1 MCSEPLQIDEDENRW
16 TIGSKKYAYPGETF
30 FETEEKVRKTYT
42 VDVARATAIAE
53 AYGLTHAIMISEMM
67 DIAKGGL
74 REKLE
79 NNSALEWEVG
89 AKISSYFSEDFTDS
103 YPLLAESLSLNFSS
117 VTVTSTAVE
126 CAFSL
131 ANNQVHANNSAT
143 TNADKMQHAMS
154 VRGGICRELRSKGA
168 ASSRPVNPD
177 TTPKRTYRV
186 HRSAR
191 SSHAYF
197 RKILDFREEKLEN
210 VPTVTNQSLRVHCK
224 TEKDFELTLGYT
236 ISELQSNEG
245 NVTINA
251 DSLAREIRGFNK
263 SKFEG
268 SYDMPMSPD

>member
-1 MCSEPLQIDEDENRW
+1 M
-16 TIGSKKYAYPGETF
+16 
-30 FETEEKVRKTYT
+30 
-42 VDVARATAIAE
+42 
-53 AYGLTHAIMISEMM
+53 
-67 DIAKGGL
+67 
-74 REKLE
+74 
-79 NNSALEWEVG
+79 G
-89 AKISSYFSEDFTDS
+89 AKISPYFSEDFTDS
-103 YPLLAESLSLNFSS
+103 YPLLAESLSLKFSS

-224 TEKDFELTLGYT
+224 TEKDFELTLGYA
-236 ISELQSNEG
+236 ISELQCNEG
-245 NVTINA
+245 NMTINA
-251 DSLAREIRGFNK
+251 DILAREIRGFNK

-268 SYDMPMSPD
+268 SFDMPMSPEEVEYNEAKAWKAPDIKTFLINRLSQADPNYKAQKQVINKLRKEEKYEDEVCLISLLIDSWHSDRNAAA